1 MGLLWGTLTGHGR
14 PFTLIGMLKKL
25 VMLAA
30 LIVAFG
36 TLSIPASSASSAP
49 SLTCNIQPSSDDI
62 FSSGFCGTN
71 VGASSYGVV
80 FWLQGASGS
89 ATYTWT
95 YPAGYTVESGSCT
108 STSDL
113 CVFDGVSANA
123 EDVSLTVS
131 VAVHVGGT
139 TTSYSDTAF
148 MSAVCGDFFC

>member
-1 MGLLWGTLTGHGR
+1 MS
-14 PFTLIGMLKKL
+14 MLKKL

-30 LIVAFG
+30 LMVAFG
-36 TLSIPASSASSAP
+36 ALSIPASSASSAP
-49 SLTCNIQPSSDDI
+49 SLTCNIQPNSNDNFD
-62 FSSGFCGTN
+62 SGYCGTN

-95 YPAGYTVESGSCT
+95 YPAGYTVEPGSCT

-113 CVFDGVSANA
+113 CVFDGVSANG